1 MIELLIFIN
10 IICFFSAIVFTHKN
24 NILKNRINLINS
36 KSNELERIILNKKY
50 NINNKIGSIN
60 NIANSYEE
68 YYNLAITNLQK
79 YDESKNLSKT
89 EITDKISQIIDAEIK
104 TKIEKKSKTYKSSND
119 STNSSYTTT
128 YDDNMNFST
137 HSNSSDYWSSSSDS
151 SSSYS
156 GDGGSFGGGGSG
168 GDW

>member
-1 MIELLIFIN
+1 ML
-10 IICFFSAIVFTHKN
+10 THKN

-36 KSNELERIILNKKY
+36 KSNELERIIRNKKY
-50 NINNKIGSIN
+50 NIMDKISSIN
-60 NIANSYEE
+60 NIANSYKE
-68 YYNLAITNLQK
+68 YYNLSITNLQK

-89 EITDKISQIIDAEIK
+89 EITDKINQIIDAETK
-104 TKIEKKSKTYKSSND
+104 TKIEKKSKRYKSSND
-119 STNSSYTTT
+119 SKNSSYTTT

-137 HSNSSDYWSSSSDS
+137 HSSSSDS

-156 GDGGSFGGGGSG
+156 GGGGSFGGGGSG